1 MGKLSRTK
9 GKRTENEAAGL
20 WRQAG
25 FPFARRNLTQF
36 QERSG
41 RDLLNTEPF
50 LVQIKAGANP
60 SVWQALREAQAEA
73 KKGEIPIAMVKKD
86 RGEWVVAMSWK
97 EFLKVLNPK

>member
-9 GKRTENEAAGL
+9 GKRTELECVQL

-60 SVWQALREAQAEA
+60 SVWQALKEAEGEA
-73 KKGEIPIAMVKKD
+73 KKEEIPVAMVKRD
-86 RGEWVVAMSWK
+86 RGEWIVAMSWK